1 MRTYVMT
8 VTLSA
13 AALTLSLTLAA
24 PAFARGGDAVER
36 QAHRS
41 LGHRVHIVDTQGRQ
55 TAESAS
61 GVFFDVGYSQTVETR
76 RLKRRRWKR

>member
-1 MRTYVMT
+1 MRTKVMT
-8 VTLSA
+8 ATLSV

-41 LGHRVHIVDTQGRQ
+41 GGHQVQTVDAQGRQ
-55 TAESAS
+55 TAGGGSA
-61 GVFFDVGYSQTVETR
+61 VFSDVGHSQTVETQ